1 MERHRG
7 EAGAMA
13 GMRGGASGARG
24 VEVNPG
30 SVVMASVETQDVM
43 GRI

>member
-1 MERHRG
+1 MERRRG
-7 EAGAMA
+7 EAGATA
-13 GMRGGASGARG
+13 GMRGGASGAWG

-43 GRI
+43 GRT